1 MKSAVGLQQTQ
12 CFILELPLSISP
24 QEETALAARFEAAR
38 QLYNAVLGE
47 ALRRMFLMK
56 ESKEWKKARTL
67 PLKTRE
73 RSRSFAECS
82 RRFGFTDY
90 DLQAYGTR
98 CKKSCWIGEHLDAH
112 AAQTTATRAF
122 RAAERYL
129 FRSSGKPRFK
139 TKRQGLSSVEGKSNA
154 TGIRW
159 RTDRVEWSG
168 LILAPRFDRKDK
180 HGVQS
185 LALQCPVKYVRLV
198 RRSVMG
204 RIRWF
209 VQIVCSGTPKW
220 KEKNPVGEG
229 TVGLDLGPSTVAVV
243 GDRNA
248 SLEGFCPGLP
258 DFEKTARR
266 LKRAMDRSRRLSN
279 PGNFNPDG
287 TVKPGRREW
296 VFTRGYLRLRAKVSD
311 LERRKAAYRK
321 TEHGKLVHRVIEDG
335 TTIKTEK
342 LSYKAFQKNFGKSVG
357 NRAPGLFMNL
367 LRRKAESAGGR
378 VLEFSTRTTR
388 LSQVCHECG
397 TILKKRL
404 SLRWHRCPCGIG
416 PVQRDLYSAYLARHV
431 ENGIL
436 STESAREGW
445 RAAESLLREAVERVK
460 QTASGKVRP
469 ASFGF

>member
-1 MKSAVGLQQTQ
+1 MSRSQTPS
-12 CFILELPLSISP
+12 FVLELPLSADGGAEHVLS
-24 QEETALAARFEAAR
+24 ARFEAAR

-47 ALRRMFLMK
+47 ALRRMSLMK
-56 ESKEWKKARTL
+56 ESKEWQKARTL
-67 PLKTRE
+67 PLKTQE
-73 RSRSFAECS
+73 RSRAFAES
-82 RRFGFTDY
+82 VRKTGFTDY
-90 DLQAYGTR
+90 DLQSYGTR
-98 CKKSCWIGEHLDAH
+98 CKNACWIGEHLDCH

-154 TGIRW
+154 AGIRW
-159 RTDRVEWSG
+159 RTDRVEWAG
-168 LILAPRFDRKDK
+168 LVLAPRFDRKDK

-185 LALQCPVKYVRLV
+185 LALRCRVKCVRLV
-198 RRSVMG
+198 RRSVRG
-204 RIRWF
+204 RTRWF
-209 VQIVCSGTPKW
+209 AQLVCSGIPKW

-258 DFEKTARR
+258 DFEKKVGR

-279 PGNFNPDG
+279 PDHFNPDG
-287 TVKPGRREW
+287 TVKPGKREW

-321 TEHGKLVHRVIEDG
+321 TEHGKLVHRVIEHG
-335 TTIKTEK
+335 TTINTEK
-342 LSYKAFQKNFGKSVG
+342 LSYKAFQRNFGKSVG

-397 TILKKRL
+397 TVLKKPL
-404 SLRWHRCPCGIG
+404 SLRWHHCPCGVG

-431 ENGIL
+431 ENDIL

-445 RAAESLLREAVERVK
+445 CAAESLLREAVERIR
-460 QTASGKVRP
+460 QTAIDRIRP

>member
-1 MKSAVGLQQTQ
+1 MSRKQTPS
-12 CFILELPLSISP
+12 FVLELPLSADGGDEPVLS
-24 QEETALAARFEAAR
+24 ARFEAAR

-47 ALRRMFLMK
+47 ALRRMSLMK
-56 ESKEWKKARTL
+56 ESKEWQTARTL
-67 PLKTRE
+67 SPKSRE
-73 RSRSFAECS
+73 RSGAFAECA
-82 RRFGFTDY
+82 RGFGFTDY
-90 DLQAYGTR
+90 DLQSYGTR
-98 CKKSCWIGEHLDAH
+98 CKNTCWIGEHLDAH

-168 LILAPRFDRKDK
+168 LVLAPRFDRKDK

-198 RRSVMG
+198 RRSVRG

-209 VQIVCSGTPKW
+209 VQLVCSGTPKW

-243 GDRNA
+243 GDRSA
-248 SLEGFCPGLP
+248 SLEGFCPGLS
-258 DFEKTARR
+258 DFEKTVRR

-287 TVKPGRREW
+287 TVKPGKREW

-321 TEHGKLVHRVIEDG
+321 TEHGKLVHRVIEHG
-335 TTIKTEK
+335 TTIKTET

-378 VLEFSTRTTR
+378 VLEFPTRTTR
-388 LSQVCHECG
+388 LSQVCHDCG
-397 TILKKRL
+397 TVLKKPL
-404 SLRWHRCPCGIG
+404 SLRWHRCPCGVG
-416 PVQRDLYSAYLARHV
+416 PIQRDLYSAYLSRHV

-436 STESAREGW
+436 STELAREGW
-445 RAAESLLREAVERVK
+445 CAAELLLREAVERVK